1 MSEPSP
7 VLTVIPYSGGDT
19 EAIRIATLNGAIYEG
34 RQNSIGSI
42 EAGKNADLAV
52 IKGDPSTRIE
62 DVENTEIVF
71 KDGIGYDSQQ
81 LIRSVA
87 GRFGEY

>member
-1 MSEPSP
+1 MN
-7 VLTVIPYSGGDT
+7 LTRAELKAAVE
-19 EAIRIATLNGAIYEG
+19 EAHRHGLKVTGHLC
-34 RQNSIGSI
+34 SISYPEAV
-42 EAGKNADLAV
+42 EAGIDDLEHDLAV

-71 KDGIGYDSQQ
+71 KDGIGYDSQE